1 MAVTSLA
8 PFQTIEPVGEEE
20 QEDEEW
26 SCFSLPPR
34 RRGRALAFQAL
45 FELDATRH
53 DADNVLGALLDGAAL
68 GPSREQFTRGLVAG
82 VQERTQDLDVQIQRF
97 APAWPVDQLS
107 LVDRCLLR
115 LAVYELTFQP
125 DTPPK
130 IVINE
135 AVELAKLFGGESS
148 PRFINGVLGSLH
160 DAMQGEP
167 KG

>member
-1 MAVTSLA
+1 VTSLTTF
-8 PFQTIEPVGEEE
+8 PSIQPVDDGEPEV
-20 QEDEEW
+20 EDWNCE
-26 SCFSLPPR
+26 SLPPR

-53 DADNVLGALLDGAAL
+53 SVEDVLGGLLGHSDQEPA
-68 GPSREQFTRGLVAG
+68 REAFTRELVNG
-82 VQERTQDLDVQIQRF
+82 VQENSSELDVHIQRF

-115 LAVYELTFQP
+115 LAVYELTIGR
-125 DTPPK
+125 DTSPK

-148 PRFINGVLGSLH
+148 PRFINGVLGSLN
-160 DAMQGEP
+160 DAIQSESRV
-167 KG
+167 

>member
-1 MAVTSLA
+1 VTSLA
-8 PFQTIEPVGEEE
+8 TFQTIEPVDGDEPD
-20 QEDEEW
+20 DEEW
-26 SCFSLPPR
+26 SCSSLPPR

-53 DADNVLGALLDGAAL
+53 DTDHVLDALLLDSEL
-68 GPSREQFTRGLVAG
+68 GPSREGFTRDLVNG
-82 VQERTQDLDVQIQRF
+82 VQANSKELDVQIQRF
-97 APAWPVDQLS
+97 APAWPVEQLS

-115 LAVYELTFQP
+115 LAVFELTIGR
-125 DTPPK
+125 DTSPK

-160 DAMQGEP
+160 DSIQSEL

>member
-1 MAVTSLA
+1 MDGD
-8 PFQTIEPVGEEE
+8 EPD
-20 QEDEEW
+20 DEEW
-26 SCFSLPPR
+26 SCSSLPPR

-45 FELDATRH
+45 FELDATGH
-53 DADNVLGALLDGAAL
+53 NVDDVLGTLFDGSEL
-68 GPSREQFTRGLVAG
+68 GPSREEFTRTLVAG
-82 VQERTQDLDVQIQRF
+82 VQDNCKDLDVHIQRF

-115 LAVYELTFQP
+115 LAVYELTIGG
-125 DTPPK
+125 DTSPK

-160 DAMQGEP
+160 DAIQSEL

>member
-1 MAVTSLA
+1 M
-8 PFQTIEPVGEEE
+8 EPVEGDEPE
-20 QEDEEW
+20 EDEDW
-26 SCFSLPPR
+26 SCASLPPR

-53 DADNVLGALLDGAAL
+53 DPDDVLGALLAGSEL
-68 GPSREQFTRGLVAG
+68 GPNREEFTRGLVAG
-82 VQERTQDLDVQIQRF
+82 VRAHCTELDVRIQRF
-97 APAWPVDQLS
+97 APAWPVAQLS

-115 LAVYELTFQP
+115 LAVYELTIGC
-125 DTPPK
+125 DTSPK

-160 DAMQGEP
+160 DAMQSER

>member
-1 MAVTSLA
+1 MTSLTA
-8 PFQTIEPVGEEE
+8 YQTIELVDGDEP
-20 QEDEEW
+20 EDEEW
-26 SCFSLPPR
+26 SCSSLPPR

-53 DADNVLGALLDGAAL
+53 NMEDVLEAVLTDSEL

-82 VQERTQDLDVQIQRF
+82 VQANCKDLDVHIQRF

-115 LAVYELTFQP
+115 LAVYELTVGC
-125 DTPPK
+125 DTSPK

-160 DAMQGEP
+160 DSIQSEP

>member
-1 MAVTSLA
+1 MTSLA
-8 PFQTIEPVGEEE
+8 PFQTIEPVDEEE

-26 SCFSLPPR
+26 SCSSLPPR

-53 DADNVLGALLDGAAL
+53 NADDVLGALLEGSDLGA
-68 GPSREQFTRGLVAG
+68 SREEFTRGLVAG
-82 VQERTQDLDVQIQRF
+82 VQEHSKDLDAQIQRF
-97 APAWPVDQLS
+97 APAWPVEQLS

-115 LAVYELTFQP
+115 LAVYELTVEH
-125 DTPPK
+125 DTSPK
-130 IVINE
+130 VVINE